1 MKNNFLNIH
10 DVIMIVSILESV
22 FLCAFFGLISSKQR
36 VASRILAFLFLLV
49 AGTLISE
56 LIIWNAYLQPLI
68 ASWTIAPAI
77 VSACLLLEGPT
88 LYLYLHSLSSGTH
101 LWRWSK
107 AIHLLPA
114 LVSVGIILVFN
125 ITLEEWLPSHWATS
139 PANSNL
145 AIKFLWAAFKSLPV
159 AYVIACFYAER
170 RRRQEMKQLYS
181 SISQLELL
189 AVDIVLAGFF
199 LRWFWSFIGYVISGD
214 ISSEANNLV
223 GNLNN
228 YLTAVLLNTLFV
240 FGLVNTRQLNM
251 LPTEEEA
258 KPAEI
263 EPPKEKIAA
272 IERGIQTQKL
282 HLNSDINLKSFS
294 EQIGLR
300 PRDVSN
306 IINSH
311 YGSNFFEFINRFRI
325 EEAKRLLMVED
336 SKDVILDIVYKCGF
350 NSPSAF
356 HRFFKRVVGIPPSKY
371 RNREKAATEQIS

>member
-1 MKNNFLNIH
+1 
-10 DVIMIVSILESV
+10 
-22 FLCAFFGLISSKQR
+22 
-36 VASRILAFLFLLV
+36 
-49 AGTLISE
+49 
-56 LIIWNAYLQPLI
+56 
-68 ASWTIAPAI
+68 
-77 VSACLLLEGPT
+77 
-88 LYLYLHSLSSGTH
+88 
-101 LWRWSK
+101 
-107 AIHLLPA
+107 
-114 LVSVGIILVFN
+114 
-125 ITLEEWLPSHWATS
+125 
-139 PANSNL
+139 
-145 AIKFLWAAFKSLPV
+145 
-159 AYVIACFYAER
+159 
-170 RRRQEMKQLYS
+170 
-181 SISQLELL
+181 
-189 AVDIVLAGFF
+189 
-199 LRWFWSFIGYVISGD
+199 
-214 ISSEANNLV
+214 
-223 GNLNN
+223 
-228 YLTAVLLNTLFV
+228 
-240 FGLVNTRQLNM
+240 M